1 MGIGRRCATALA
13 VLLCAIAN
21 TARVAAAD
29 SVDALPGQAPLSGYF
44 RNAPDG
50 ASAPAHR
57 IATFGDIHHR
67 TDVPA
72 HVFFGT
78 DAAHVLGAAVDAS
91 RPDLLARLHHAFGSH
106 LELSSDRAR
115 EAEREI
121 LLRNTDALVRA
132 KLGLTLGK
140 GWPGFLYA
148 DMGATESALR
158 WQGLAGIHGGHGVDL
173 LGGWRRITYHFS
185 PGRGFDSL
193 DFNGPFL
200 GATLTW

>member
-1 MGIGRRCATALA
+1 M
-13 VLLCAIAN
+13 AN
-21 TARVAAAD
+21 TAPVAAAD
-29 SVDALPGQAPLSGYF
+29 SAAASPEQAPLSGYI
-44 RNAPDG
+44 RDAPDG
-50 ASAPAHR
+50 ASVRAHR
-57 IATFGDIHHR
+57 AAMFGEIHQR

-72 HVFFGT
+72 HVFFGAE
-78 DAAHVLGAAVDAS
+78 AAHVISTAVDAS
-91 RPDLLARLHHAFGSH
+91 RSDLLARLHHAFGSDR
-106 LELSSDRAR
+106 ELSGDRMR